1 MVKLAVKVEEI
12 KIRLTKEQKDLIK
25 RVAKQQG
32 ITMSAFI
39 LKYMEPIAM
48 SKELDIKHKEVI
60 EARIE
65 ETEGNLQWIKDN
77 MEIRKGNKN
86 KKWFFN
92 IFARS

>member
-32 ITMSAFI
+32 LTMSSFV

-48 SKELDIKHKEVI
+48 AKELDVASKEII
-60 EARIE
+60 EGRIN
-65 ETEGNLQWIKDN
+65 ETEGKIFRLKENL
-77 MEIRKGNKN
+77 ETRKGNKN

>member
-1 MVKLAVKVEEI
+1 MAIKVEEI

-32 ITMSAFI
+32 LTMSAFV

-48 SKELDIKHKEVI
+48 SKELDIEHKAIIESRI
-60 EARIE
+60 EA
-65 ETEGNLQWIKDN
+65 TEGKIFRLKENLETK
-77 MEIRKGNKN
+77 KGNKN

-92 IFARS
+92 VFARS